1 MPTAAPKASLRRELA
16 RSETRS
22 ARPSN
27 SAGWRKGKP
36 ISTRASPPHRNGT
49 SQPATRLSRQPAAG
63 SRTRKALRC
72 GSAKD
77 RRVSS
82 CRNLSPGAI
91 HPPHPAHN
99 GHTLLLPV
107 AADLAIATGP
117 APAPASA
124 ALLAPKQIKPAF
136 RDHPEPRV
144 AGDRDA
150 ASHIDR
156 IVSAEL
162 RPVNFGMR
170 HKC

>member
-49 SQPATRLSRQPAAG
+49 SRPATRLSRQPAAG
-63 SRTRKALRC
+63 SRTRKAPRC

-117 APAPASA
+117 APASASV
-124 ALLAPKQIKPAF
+124 ALLPA
-136 RDHPEPRV
+136 RSWRGRPRRSPGFARGRTGK
-144 AGDRDA
+144 AGLSRSPRTA
-150 ASHIDR
+150 GCR
-156 IVSAEL
+156 
-162 RPVNFGMR
+162 RP
-170 HKC
+170 